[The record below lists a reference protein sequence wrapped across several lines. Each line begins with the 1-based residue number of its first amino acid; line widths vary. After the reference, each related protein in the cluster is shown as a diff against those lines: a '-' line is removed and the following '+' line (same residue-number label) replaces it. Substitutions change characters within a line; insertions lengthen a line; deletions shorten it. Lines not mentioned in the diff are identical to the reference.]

1 MKEPDLV
8 ILCFAEPE
16 EAFFFFFWQVYNG
29 FWHLQEG
36 TLSNN
41 KQKECTHGNFVD
53 LWFHQQ
59 GSSV

>member
-8 ILCFAEPE
+8 ILYFAEPE

-29 FWHLQEG
+29 FWHLQDG

-41 KQKECTHGNFVD
+41 KQKECTHGSFVD